1 VSALEEGVRAT
12 SRWRLNDYAQTLR
25 AADRAIATQRA
36 YTSDAELFVVWAEE
50 RGVLSPTRVTKKDLR
65 DYLVFMTNRGDAR
78 TSIIRRR
85 ASLRGYFGWL
95 VERGDL
101 ESSPADRLLAPR
113 PDRKLPKIVVRE
125 QLDALLDDDWGEDEW
140 ATLDR
145 AVCEVL
151 YGAGLRVSEL
161 CGLDLVSVDFHQG
174 LLRVLGKGRKERV
187 VPLHKK
193 GMDAVHLWIED
204 ARDEVMRAHSPKE
217 ALFFNRR
224 ARRLGPRDVRRIL
237 DRRIELGHVNPHA
250 LRHTYATHLVEGGAD
265 LRIVQELLGHESLT
279 TTQIYTHVSKAR
291 LQNIHRT
298 THPRG

>member
-1 VSALEEGVRAT
+1 MSALEEGVRAT
-12 SRWRLNDYAQTLR
+12 SCWRLNDYAQTLR

-36 YTSDAELFVVWAEE
+36 YTSDTELFVLWAEE
-50 RGVLSPTRVTKKDLR
+50 RGVASPTRVTKKDLR
-65 DYLVFMTNRGDAR
+65 EYLVFMTNRGDAR

-161 CGLDLVSVDFHQG
+161 CGL
-174 LLRVLGKGRKERV
+174 
-187 VPLHKK
+187 
-193 GMDAVHLWIED
+193 
-204 ARDEVMRAHSPKE
+204 
-217 ALFFNRR
+217 
-224 ARRLGPRDVRRIL
+224 
-237 DRRIELGHVNPHA
+237 
-250 LRHTYATHLVEGGAD
+250 
-265 LRIVQELLGHESLT
+265 
-279 TTQIYTHVSKAR
+279 
-291 LQNIHRT
+291 
-298 THPRG
+298 